1 MSFYSTESVL
11 NFPGRKAG
19 CNNENPF
26 NFRNGKLYLNPKPG
40 LGVTFDP
47 KKASLIMEITS
58 NTKFPHPILKSP
70 DGAIHNW

>member
-19 CNNENPF
+19 CNIENPL
-26 NFRNGKLYLNPKPG
+26 NFRNGKPYLNPKRG
-40 LGVTFDP
+40 WGVNFDA
-47 KKASLIMEITS
+47 KKATFVIEITS
-58 NTKFPHPILKSP
+58 NTKFPHPILNSP